1 MSESRCGRLVR
12 GNLCSLADELLTS
25 METLMTGRDFDAVV
39 VELSGVA
46 DPVSVQQNWEQAK
59 MVSIFECLER
69 MIF

>member
-1 MSESRCGRLVR
+1 MIRLCFR
-12 GNLCSLADELLTS
+12 NSILSKSCSAYEVL
-25 METLMTGRDFDAVV
+25 AVV